1 MVATVFF
8 PAVTATVSNHCQGGI
23 PGMIV
28 SPSDCAVSGRNRR
41 LGAAFGNA
49 AMAPF
54 GIVGAVGRDLGYLTI
69 NLRKQVREHFAVTPV
84 GSGELNADDVLFG
97 FIDRQVDLAPGAP
110 FSDAVLAHLPFALAE
125 DLQAGRVDHDMN
137 RPLARATGNLH
148 RKLRRPAR
156 HVGVVGHRKIEP
168 IEAHQRL
175 HQPFGR
181 AVGQPKQRLQGQAGL
196 DRQRR
201 IQARLAAPDWRRGRP
216 ALLDRRRVKPDR
228 QVAPTDQ
235 RTVVLRPVRDLVAV
249 LWLGCARILLRSR
262 CHV

>member
-1 MVATVFF
+1 MIRPFPPSASCSRRNLPSPDRSRHAQVGEAVKDDHPDMSLGHLTLEGSREQPVTQLLEAKHHVLGKAAPMVATVFF

-97 FIDRQVDLAPGAP
+97 FIDRQVDLAPG
-110 FSDAVLAHLPFALAE
+110 
-125 DLQAGRVDHDMN
+125 
-137 RPLARATGNLH
+137 
-148 RKLRRPAR
+148 
-156 HVGVVGHRKIEP
+156 
-168 IEAHQRL
+168 
-175 HQPFGR
+175 
-181 AVGQPKQRLQGQAGL
+181 
-196 DRQRR
+196 
-201 IQARLAAPDWRRGRP
+201 
-216 ALLDRRRVKPDR
+216 
-228 QVAPTDQ
+228 
-235 RTVVLRPVRDLVAV
+235 
-249 LWLGCARILLRSR
+249 
-262 CHV
+262 